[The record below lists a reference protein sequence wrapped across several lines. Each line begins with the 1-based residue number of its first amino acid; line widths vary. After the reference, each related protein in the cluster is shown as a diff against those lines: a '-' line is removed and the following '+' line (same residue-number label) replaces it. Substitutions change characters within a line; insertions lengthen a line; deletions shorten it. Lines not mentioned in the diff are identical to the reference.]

1 MNQAFLP
8 PIFCALTSFF
18 AERHQHLVAH
28 RGLGHLRLRPSLY
41 LHHLLHVHHLRIPAV
56 RGIRSGL
63 HDLFALH
70 NFRRAEPSL
79 GQNVREHRPALVA
92 DNRGHR
98 RYYYGACTVHPV
110 QIWPQGAGYEQTC
123 PEQGLETM
131 VWFAG
136 HRFALGVE
144 SDYGGRKSTEGL
156 AVGFSLRS
164 LDTNIASGVNRRDYG
179 LEGLFPSS
187 GFLL

>member
-1 MNQAFLP
+1 MDQAFLP

-28 RGLGHLRLRPSLY
+28 RGLGHLRLRPSLH

-70 NFRRAEPSL
+70 NFWRAEPSL

-98 RYYYGACTVHPV
+98 RYYHGACTIHPV

-136 HRFALGVE
+136 HRFALGVRVRLRRKKKH
-144 SDYGGRKSTEGL
+144 GRARCGIFAEKPRYQHS
-156 AVGFSLRS
+156 VWC
-164 LDTNIASGVNRRDYG
+164 
-179 LEGLFPSS
+179 
-187 GFLL
+187 